1 MNGFLNIEV
10 AELKKLLAR
19 GDAVLVDVRTDQEVA
34 RGLIAGALHMPL
46 HAVPVRRAELPV
58 DGPTVIYCQSGMRSA
73 QACAWLAAQGYRNL
87 YNLSGGIL
95 SWARAGEMLTD
106 LEA

>member
-1 MNGFLNIEV
+1 MNAFLNIDV
-10 AELKKLLAR
+10 AELKRLLGR

-34 RGLIAGALHMPL
+34 RGLIAGALHIPL
-46 HAVPVRRAELPV
+46 HAVPVRRGELPAE
-58 DGPTVIYCQSGMRSA
+58 GPTIIYCQSGLRSA
-73 QACAWLAAQGYRNL
+73 QACAWLASQGYRNL

-95 SWARAGEMLTD
+95 AWARAGEMLTD